1 MKEYII
7 LLVGKSGSGKTT
19 LAKELHDIYGLRI
32 LPSYTERP
40 MRHGE
45 SAEDSGHIFV
55 DKSEMD
61 NIISTQNVCAYTEFC
76 EYRYCTTEKWVNQS
90 DIYIIDI
97 DGVRDF
103 YCNYRGKKI
112 PIVIG
117 LNTSEKL
124 LFKRMINRGDELTDV
139 IERLENDKK
148 SFAELYNIAH
158 KVYINDKPS
167 DVTAIAD
174 DIYNTFFNKGGFS
187 HAG

>member
-40 MRHGE
+40 KRQGE
-45 SAEDSGHIFV
+45 SVRDSGHIFV

-61 NIISTQNVCAYTEFC
+61 IILSTQEICAYTEFC
-76 EYRYCTTEKWVNQS
+76 GYRYCTTEEWVEQS

-97 DGVRDF
+97 DGVRGF
-103 YCNYRGKKI
+103 YHNYKGSKI
-112 PIVIG
+112 PIVVG
-117 LNTSEKL
+117 LDVDEQSL
-124 LFKRMINRGDELTDV
+124 LRRMEARGDSSKDILK
-139 IERLENDKK
+139 RLENDKN
-148 SFAELYNIAH
+148 SFAELYEIAY
-158 KVYINDKPS
+158 KVYINDKLS

-174 DIYNTFFNKGGFS
+174 DIYNTFFNEGGF
-187 HAG
+187 

>member
-45 SAEDSGHIFV
+45 SAKDSGHIFV

-61 NIISTQNVCAYTEFC
+61 NILSTQNVCAYTEFC
-76 EYRYCTTEKWVNQS
+76 GYRYCTTEEWVNLS
-90 DIYIIDI
+90 NVYIIDI
-97 DGVRDF
+97 DGARDF
-103 YCNYRGKKI
+103 YCNYKGAKI

-117 LNTSEKL
+117 LDTNKEI
-124 LFKRMINRGDELTDV
+124 LFKRMVGRGDKLIDV
-139 IERLENDKK
+139 VERLGNDKK
-148 SFAELYNIAH
+148 SFAELYDIAY

-174 DIYNTFFNKGGFS
+174 DIYNTFFNEGGFS
-187 HAG
+187 HTE

>member
-40 MRHGE
+40 IRHGE
-45 SAEDSGHIFV
+45 SAKDSGHIFV

-61 NIISTQNVCAYTEFC
+61 IILSTQSICAYTEFC
-76 EYRYCTTEKWVNQS
+76 GYRYCTTEEWVNLS
-90 DIYIIDI
+90 NVYIIDI

-103 YCNYRGKKI
+103 YCNYKGAKI

-117 LNTSEKL
+117 LDVDEQSL
-124 LFKRMINRGDELTDV
+124 LRRMEVRGDSSKDALK
-139 IERLENDKK
+139 RLENDKK
-148 SFAELYNIAH
+148 SFAELYNIAY

-174 DIYNTFFNKGGFS
+174 DIYNTFFSEGGFS
-187 HAG
+187 HTG

>member
-1 MKEYII
+1 MREYII

-45 SAEDSGHIFV
+45 SAKDSGHIFV

-61 NIISTQNVCAYTEFC
+61 IILSTQNVCAYTEFC
-76 EYRYCTTEKWVNQS
+76 GYRYCTTEEWVDQS

-97 DGVRDF
+97 DGIKKF
-103 YCNYRGKKI
+103 CCNYKGNKQS
-112 PIVIG
+112 IVIG
-117 LNTSEKL
+117 LDIDELSL
-124 LFKRMINRGDELTDV
+124 SRRMLARGDSQKN
-139 IERLENDKK
+139 IAKRLENDKK
-148 SFAELYNIAH
+148 SFAELYDVAY

-174 DIYNTFFNKGGFS
+174 DIYNTFFNEGGF
-187 HAG
+187 

>member
-1 MKEYII
+1 MREYII

-45 SAEDSGHIFV
+45 SAKDSGHIFV

-61 NIISTQNVCAYTEFC
+61 NILSTQNVCAYTEFC
-76 EYRYCTTEKWVNQS
+76 GYRYCTTEKWVEQS

-97 DGVRDF
+97 DGIREF
-103 YCNYRGKKI
+103 CHNYKGSKQ
-112 PIVIG
+112 PIIIG
-117 LNTSEKL
+117 LDIDELSL
-124 LFKRMINRGDELTDV
+124 LRRMLARGDSLEN
-139 IERLENDKK
+139 IAERLKNDKK
-148 SFAELYNIAH
+148 SFAELYNIAY

-174 DIYNTFFNKGGFS
+174 DIYNTFFNEGGFS
-187 HAG
+187 HTE

>member
-1 MKEYII
+1 MREYII

-40 MRHGE
+40 IRHGE
-45 SAEDSGHIFV
+45 SVKDSGHIFV

-61 NIISTQNVCAYTEFC
+61 IILSTQNVCAYTEFC
-76 EYRYCTTEKWVNQS
+76 GYRYCTTEEWVNLS
-90 DIYIIDI
+90 NVYIIDI

-103 YCNYRGKKI
+103 YCNYKGKKI

-117 LNTSEKL
+117 LDTSKEL
-124 LFKRMINRGDELTDV
+124 LFNRMISRGDKLIDV
-139 IERLENDKK
+139 IERLKNDEK
-148 SFAELYNIAH
+148 SFAELYNIAY

-187 HAG
+187 HTR

>member
-32 LPSYTERP
+32 LSSYTERP
-40 MRHGE
+40 IRQGE
-45 SAEDSGHIFV
+45 SAKDSGHIFV

-61 NIISTQNVCAYTEFC
+61 IILSTQNVCAYTEFC
-76 EYRYCTTEKWVNQS
+76 GYRYCTTEEWVNLS
-90 DIYIIDI
+90 NVYIIDI
-97 DGVRDF
+97 DGARDF
-103 YCNYRGKKI
+103 YCNYKGAKI

-117 LNTSEKL
+117 LDTSKEI
-124 LFKRMINRGDELTDV
+124 LFKRMMDRGDKLTDV
-139 IERLENDKK
+139 VERLENDEK
-148 SFAELYNIAH
+148 SFAELYDIAY

-174 DIYNTFFNKGGFS
+174 DIYNTFFNEGGFS
-187 HAG
+187 HTE